1 MSRGHVF
8 DVDLVNDSINND
20 NGFWSS
26 VLSILILQMLLQRL
40 GLSTYSAYTTVV
52 RLVQATVPGRPFC
65 TPLPGSQTDEEQGGQ
80 QSTIN
85 NRDDQQVLGE
95 QSVENV
101 PILNSSVATASQS
114 NPHQGFQQWS
124 LGQSRDQQSILKA
137 QLNGA
142 TPTQHTDEEASP
154 QDFRSTYESQ
164 QVQQQDIR
172 SPRKD
177 EQYRNAYRVGK
188 EGQKKPEGLSSA
200 YRSRGVI
207 QQCTTWEGLRQYMEQ
222 CQAHGLR
229 EFEIEIIWRQLV
241 ALYVNKTNG
250 LVAAQCPTEQDAGED
265 AKQFVNDLLIVTRQ
279 KAENVEDRLGSNYAA
294 KIIYACGKLKYRND
308 DLLEV
313 LEKAV
318 LFDFNSDIFIPR
330 YLSTALWGASLIGY
344 YPKGLCDALCIVSRD
359 FIQMFNI
366 QNISNALFALSDF
379 STLPTARK
387 TGRVH
392 GESTDAFTR
401 GI

>member
-330 YLSTALWGASLIGY
+330 KIPVDGTVGRFSNWLLSQGLVRRSLHREQGFYLDVQHSKYQQCSV
-344 YPKGLCDALCIVSRD
+344 C
-359 FIQMFNI
+359 
-366 QNISNALFALSDF
+366 
-379 STLPTARK
+379 
-387 TGRVH
+387 
-392 GESTDAFTR
+392 AF
-401 GI
+401 